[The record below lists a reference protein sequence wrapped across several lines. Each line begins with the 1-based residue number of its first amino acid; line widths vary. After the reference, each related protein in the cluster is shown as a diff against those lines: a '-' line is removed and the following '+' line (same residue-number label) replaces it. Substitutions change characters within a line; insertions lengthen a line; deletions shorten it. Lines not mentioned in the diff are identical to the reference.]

1 MNEAAIHGGQGQPGI
16 ISARRISARSFVKV
30 GIGAE
35 KKSRVISE
43 KEKRITAYHEAGHAI
58 LFHVL
63 PDVGPVYTVSIIPT
77 GMGAAGYTMPLPE
90 KDEMFNDQGTRCSRR
105 SWFPWAAGS
114 PRS

>member
-1 MNEAAIHGGQGQPGI
+1 MQQKDTRAYIKQEDIRKAFI
-16 ISARRISARSFVKV
+16 KV

-43 KEKRITAYHEAGHAI
+43 KEKKITAYHEAGHAI

-77 GMGAAGYTMPLPE
+77 GMGSCRIYHAA
-90 KDEMFNDQGTRCSRR
+90 SR
-105 SWFPWAAGS
+105 AG
-114 PRS
+114 